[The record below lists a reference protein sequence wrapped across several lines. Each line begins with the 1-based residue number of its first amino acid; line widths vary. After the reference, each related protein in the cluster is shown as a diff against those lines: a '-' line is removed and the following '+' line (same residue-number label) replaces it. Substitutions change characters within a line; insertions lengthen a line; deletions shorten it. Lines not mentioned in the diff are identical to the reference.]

1 MKNKL
6 RWSLAVL
13 ALCLAGLSCSVI
25 DLKVVTPTSAQ
36 PSAPPAKPAPRVIT
50 ATRKPTHTP
59 APTLTPETTATLA
72 PTSTLAPTGTAVPS
86 PEAPLA
92 PAGFKKFSGEGME
105 IWLPE
110 AFIGGNLSTDLDLI
124 IANLKNLGPQFE
136 QMAAQIEQNRSM
148 FKLWA
153 FDNRTAQTNF
163 LVNVSVANQPVL
175 SGVTVESV
183 MSATAEMLP
192 ASFTVVEQKLL
203 TTGAY
208 EMGRLIIDAEIQGV
222 RAREAL
228 YFIKDGSTLWL
239 VTCASGRDDFAQ
251 HLVEFEQ
258 AVATFKALP

>member
-1 MKNKL
+1 MKDKL
-6 RWSLAVL
+6 KWSFAVL

-25 DLKVVTPTSAQ
+25 DLRVVTPTPAQ
-36 PSAPPAKPAPRVIT
+36 PSVPPAKPSPRVIT
-50 ATRKPTHTP
+50 ATRKPTQPP
-59 APTLTPETTATLA
+59 APSSTPEPTATLA
-72 PTSTLAPTGTAVPS
+72 STSTLAPTGTDIPT
-86 PEAPLA
+86 PEAPLS
-92 PAGFKKFSGEGME
+92 PAGFKRFAGEGME

-110 AFIGGNLSTDLDLI
+110 AFIGGNLTTDLDLI
-124 IANLKNLGPQFE
+124 IDNLRSLGPQFE

-153 FDNRTAQTNF
+153 FDNRTAQTSF

-183 MSATAEMLP
+183 MSATADTLP
-192 ASFTVVEQKLL
+192 ASFTVVEQELL

-239 VTCASGRDDFAQ
+239 VTCAAGRDDFAQ